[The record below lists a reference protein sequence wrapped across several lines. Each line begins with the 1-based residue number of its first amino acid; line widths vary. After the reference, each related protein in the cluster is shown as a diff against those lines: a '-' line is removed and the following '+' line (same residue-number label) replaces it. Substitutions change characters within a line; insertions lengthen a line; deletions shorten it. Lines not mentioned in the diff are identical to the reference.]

1 MNNIVINV
9 REHIPLQQGKGYGYQ
24 MLPNI
29 LFTMFVVNKKIF
41 SSFFCCANQL
51 RTNPVHLHRQSEN
64 TSVAK
69 KIGMEFAAQ

>member
-1 MNNIVINV
+1 
-9 REHIPLQQGKGYGYQ
+9 

-29 LFTMFVVNKKIF
+29 LFIMFVVNKKIF